1 MNDLLKQFSDKA
13 RKEVPPNLSVDDWI
27 DKYNQLYAGYLIELI
42 ESFIEDSE
50 GDIDFV
56 RFLIDTKLKGGI

>member
-13 RKEVPPNLSVDDWI
+13 RKEVPSNLSVDDWI
-27 DKYNQLYAGYLIELI
+27 DKYNELYAGYLIELI